1 MVRVHPG
8 VPIFST
14 MRRMQNTVTLFVLIA
29 LAMLLWASYT
39 TTMSII
45 CLFGILLLYSG
56 EIVETIK
63 SKLRK

>member
-1 MVRVHPG
+1 
-8 VPIFST
+8 